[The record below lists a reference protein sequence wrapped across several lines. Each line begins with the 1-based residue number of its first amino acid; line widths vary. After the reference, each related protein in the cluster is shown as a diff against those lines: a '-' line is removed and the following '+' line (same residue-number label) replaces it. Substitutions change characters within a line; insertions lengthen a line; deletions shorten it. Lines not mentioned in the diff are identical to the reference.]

1 MSSSDASIHPNSSIS
16 AAYEGEHSFG
26 REDESMMSTARLEAQ
41 YTPQYIGSHLVSP
54 SSWSYGYPTTDH
66 RSTVSSPYHDVK
78 TFPTTKTR
86 TERPRSSRKTDFFQ
100 DRWVG
105 EILSTVFSLSCL
117 MAVIVLASKLN
128 NTWLSKW
135 TFLLQPSTLI
145 SILVTGA
152 QSSIMLA
159 IAEVISQS
167 KWLYFWNARR
177 RLNELSRF
185 DDASRGPLGSLKL
198 FWPGRSGIRPFL
210 AYGGAFVTIAA
221 LAMGPFAQQ
230 IVGLRVDKVP
240 NELRNS
246 SVTVSNLYQSGDS
259 GVYLKWVSNMGTCKS
274 ALLKSAETS
283 LAWLSN
289 IWARRF

>member
-1 MSSSDASIHPNSSIS
+1 
-16 AAYEGEHSFG
+16 
-26 REDESMMSTARLEAQ
+26 MMSRAGVEAQ
-41 YTPQYIGSHLVSP
+41 YSPPYIGSHLIAPSAWPYNPVGQASTGP
-54 SSWSYGYPTTDH
+54 SS
-66 RSTVSSPYHDVK
+66 YHDGK
-78 TFPTTKTR
+78 TFLMTEIRPKRPRPSQKTR
-86 TERPRSSRKTDFFQ
+86 FFK

-105 EILSTVFSLSCL
+105 EILATIFSLGCL

-135 TFLLQPSTLI
+135 TFVLQPSTLI

-152 QSSIMLA
+152 QSSIMLVV
-159 IAEVISQS
+159 AEIISQS

-246 SVTVSNLYQSGDS
+246 SVAVSNLYQSGDS
-259 GVYLKWVSNMGTCKS
+259 GVYLKWVSNQGTCKS
-274 ALLKSAETS
+274 ALQKFYRSFGHVVSS
-283 LAWLSN
+283 L
-289 IWARRF
+289 RGF